1 MKAFKIVMMLI
12 LAASFAGFTGCKV
25 KYSFSGASTKGLS
38 TLSIQYFQNRAPVV
52 QPGLS
57 QMLTDALLDKCKA
70 QTSLKTTNG
79 IGDANF
85 EGEITDYSTR
95 PYTVGADAEA
105 ASNRFT
111 ITVKVKFTNSV
122 DPELSFEQTF
132 SRYADYNS
140 NIDLSLVE
148 KDLTDKIVEMLV
160 EDIFNQAFV
169 NW

>member
-1 MKAFKIVMMLI
+1 MKTLKSVMMLLLVTCI
-12 LAASFAGFTGCKV
+12 AGLTGCKV

-57 QMLTDALLDKCKA
+57 QILTDALLDKCKA

-122 DPELSFEQTF
+122 DPDLSFEQTF
-132 SRYADYNS
+132 TRYADYNS
-140 NIDLSLVE
+140 NTDLSLVE

>member
-1 MKAFKIVMMLI
+1 MKTLKSVMML
-12 LAASFAGFTGCKV
+12 LFVACVAGLTGCKV
-25 KYSFSGASTKGLS
+25 KYSFTGASTKGLT

-57 QMLTDALLDKCKA
+57 QILTDALLDKCKA
-70 QTSLKTTNG
+70 QTSLKTING

-85 EGEITDYSTR
+85 DGEITEYSTR

-122 DPELSFEQTF
+122 DPDLSFEQTF

-140 NIDLSLVE
+140 NIDLSQVE